1 MAEAGKRILLAVN
14 PLDKA
19 LSKAKLEGRVLTP
32 LERQTEIDKAMK
44 NTFIRLET
52 KFREIFVKFRLWSN
66 KSLPERRWFETPS
79 TQAPNPAIEQEASSV
94 QTDGKALSPAT
105 LSTDDFESLID
116 EQKLSSTVWA

>member
-19 LSKAKLEGRVLTP
+19 LSKAKLQDGRVLTP

-44 NTFIRLET
+44 NRFFHLET
-52 KFREIFVKFRLWSN
+52 KFREIFLKFKLWSN
-66 KSLPERRWFETPS
+66 DSLPKRRWLETPS

-105 LSTDDFESLID
+105 LSTDDFES
-116 EQKLSSTVWA
+116 